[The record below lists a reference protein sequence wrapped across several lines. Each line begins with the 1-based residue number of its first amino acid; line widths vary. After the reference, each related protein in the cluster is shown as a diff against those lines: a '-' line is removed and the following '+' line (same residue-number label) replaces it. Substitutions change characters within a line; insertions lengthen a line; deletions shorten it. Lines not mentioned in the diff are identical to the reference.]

1 MRPLLVP
8 CALALLA
15 ACQSAP
21 AVPLEPLPLVDRF
34 PVSYEGRI
42 APIAADEQSGREE
55 ETVPLPVAGAAVSF
69 RGTIV
74 ELPVAAA
81 RALAPGLVEP
91 MRTGHGTGRQ
101 GGHADPKALREA
113 LDELA
118 ARGFVRSQ
126 PFTVA
131 RLGATAVTTMRTET
145 PYVSALRIVG
155 TIGPMVL
162 DPEVEVFEHGSSL
175 AFAAERDGDALA
187 VSIEW
192 LQTEPVLPVPVAN
205 AEGGSLQVPVFTR
218 HRLCAKTR
226 AMDHDALVVGV
237 VPGREPGM
245 VAMLCVQID
254 AGEVVAT
261 R

>member
-1 MRPLLVP
+1 MRFPLVP

-34 PVSYEGRI
+34 PVGYEGRI
-42 APIAADEQSGREE
+42 GQLAATDDQGIEE
-55 ETVPLPVAGAAVSF
+55 EASGTLPEAGASVSF

-91 MRTGHGTGRQ
+91 MRTGHGLERQ
-101 GGHADPKALREA
+101 GGHADPVALRIA

-118 ARGFVRSQ
+118 ARGFLRSR
-126 PFTVA
+126 PFAVA
-131 RLGATAVTTMRTET
+131 RLGATAVTSQRTRT
-145 PYVSALRIVG
+145 PYVTSFRIVE
-155 TIGPMVL
+155 PMVF

-175 AFAAERDGDALA
+175 MFAADREGDGLA
-187 VSIEW
+187 VSIVW
-192 LQTEPVLPVPVAN
+192 LQSEPVLPVPVAR
-205 AEGGSLQVPVFTR
+205 ADGGALQVPVFTR

-237 VPGREPGM
+237 LPGKEPGM
-245 VAMLCVQID
+245 VAMLCVHVD
-254 AGEVVAT
+254 VAAAT
-261 R
+261 VAAN